1 MKKLAALLFIVLFS
15 TAFTC
20 KMVIHTEKYDLKNG
34 KVYFNSY
41 VNDGLESEK
50 QLKNVDIKSFKILG
64 ENDVAYDKNSIYLF
78 GVPKNGKSSE
88 DSIYF
93 ADKET
98 LKVIYSRVVSYE
110 PHVSYYKD
118 KNNVYYNYIKIPDAD
133 SETFTLLNFSYSKD
147 KNFVYYNGVKMENTD
162 AQSFTNLENGYF
174 KDKNFIYYKGKAL
187 ENSDSNKEFK
197 TAFIEKIHTSCGYD
211 FDLYISNNGNIYN
224 FAELLTEKPQY
235 DPASFTVY
243 SSQYSKDKNGV
254 YYFGEKVD
262 GLDSASF
269 KYFNYAYVSDKNG
282 VYYNEKKISGADPKT
297 FELLK
302 FDNMNDDR
310 YGRDK
315 NNVYFNGKKI
325 NDSDSKSFEIISFSY
340 SKDKKNVYYE
350 GTIVADADPAMFGE
364 AWSKSKG
371 YTGYF
376 MDKKNVYL
384 DGYLL
389 KDENVRDYEYRF
401 KK

>member
-1 MKKLAALLFIVLFS
+1 MKKFTALLFTVLFS

-20 KMVIHTEKYDLKNG
+20 KMVIRSEKYDLKNG

-41 VNDGLESEK
+41 VNEALESEK
-50 QLKNVDIKSFKILG
+50 QLKNVDIKSFKILN
-64 ENDVAYDKNSIYLF
+64 ENDIAYDKNSIYLF
-78 GVPKNGKSSE
+78 GIPKNGKNTK
-88 DSIYF
+88 DSIYN

-98 LKVIYSRVVSYE
+98 LQVIFSRVVSYQ
-110 PHVSYYKD
+110 PHIAYYKD

-133 SETFTLLNFSYSKD
+133 PKTFTLLNDFAYSKD
-147 KNFVYYNGVKMENTD
+147 KNFVYYNGVKMQNTD
-162 AQSFTNLENGYF
+162 AQSFAALESGYF

-197 TAFIEKIHTSCGYD
+197 TAFIEKIHTSCDYD
-211 FDLYISNNGNIYN
+211 FDLYISNNGNTYN
-224 FAELLTEKPQY
+224 FGELTANAKY
-235 DPASFTVY
+235 DPASFTAY
-243 SSQYSKDKNGV
+243 DNGYSKDKNSV
-254 YYFGEKVD
+254 YYFGEKIEGWD
-262 GLDSASF
+262 PASF
-269 KYFNYAYVSDKNG
+269 KYFNYAYISDKNG
-282 VYYNEKKISGADPKT
+282 VYYNNKKIPEADPKT

-302 FDNMNDDR
+302 FENENDNR

-315 NNVYFNGKKI
+315 NSVYFNGKKT
-325 NDSDSKSFEIISFSY
+325 DVSDPKSFEIISFSY
-340 SKDKKNVYYE
+340 SKDKKNVYYD
-350 GTIVADADPAMFGE
+350 GIIVIGADPATFGE

-389 KDENVRDYEYRF
+389 KGENVKDYEYRF